1 MIMMLEGFRR
11 ETMRMHNI
19 LSFSVTLVVIG
30 LMKNVVWM
38 TNARYQRYLFQTGP
52 PAAPKTRLRSCV
64 LFFPISFIPRL
75 QGWSQA
81 VV

>member
-30 LMKNVVWM
+30 MMKNVVWM
-38 TNARYQRYLFQTGP
+38 TNARYQRYLFQTGSID
-52 PAAPKTRLRSCV
+52 L
-64 LFFPISFIPRL
+64 
-75 QGWSQA
+75 
-81 VV
+81 